1 MGIDLFDSPRTF
13 RSLIPKIVR
22 GYALDAIDRRSN
34 PLPHDP
40 SSTSGPTTKTRAEEF
55 MRQVLD
61 APRTQ
66 FPAPGLGDTWR
77 LFAPQ
82 VSGGGLTARGKL
94 LHMSAFRA

>member
-1 MGIDLFDSPRTF
+1 MSVMDQPPFLKFLRDG
-13 RSLIPKIVR
+13 
-22 GYALDAIDRRSN
+22 LDGGGFETDDVLAAVL
-34 PLPHDP
+34 PL
-40 SSTSGPTTKTRAEEF
+40 

-66 FPAPGLGDTWR
+66 FAAPGLGETWR

-82 VSGGGLTARGKL
+82 VSGGGLTAGGKP